1 MRFLSIL
8 IFISFLLTSI
18 WFHGG
23 NIIGGGDA
31 TLAFYSPAITLNL
44 NKTTWV
50 EYGTGGSTIGYLPS
64 VSILYLYSILEKI
77 GVPTFILQASLFFV
91 VMSVGGIS
99 IYYLCTLLLNKK
111 NLRNEL
117 ISFIAAIFYLF
128 NPFTMSQIWARG
140 QTAQQAAFALLP
152 LALLL
157 FALGIK
163 RKSFLFAVFIASASV
178 IFSIAFGYLTFI
190 IVFWLVLF
198 IYFLFNSS
206 VFSLKLFLLTFF
218 LWLAVNSWW
227 FMPLFS
233 SSGSIYS
240 AGISGSEENLGT
252 LMGVSRNFTPDLLVR
267 LLHRTYFFD
276 PSALSPIYSSA
287 IFQLVSWIPLI
298 FLLVGLYKIFKN
310 RLPNLKFFIIIF
322 TLGLFISLG
331 ANPPF
336 GWLFVEI
343 FKKVTVFQAFRN
355 PFEKFGLVYA
365 LGYSAVFA
373 YGLVSF
379 FETKKIKWFGLGL
392 VLFLTCV
399 VFAWPMWTGRVVAG
413 PDKKI
418 GLSVPAYYKDLKVWL
433 KENSEDYRVFMTPLW
448 SGDGAFYQWGDG
460 GRYQGSDPMI
470 WLFDQ
475 PSVSN
480 TIAAPFYY
488 EFTNG
493 MRKYMERMNLAPA
506 LALLRAKFL
515 VDREDAIMLTN
526 REKKHISF
534 LTESI
539 YPPQEEDL
547 NGQKICQDKDV
558 SSSANGTAWIVCPIS
573 EINKD
578 LSKVR
583 YLIINIKTDVP
594 ALLDISVRDRKKT
607 TVRWD
612 GRTAEEYRTLN
623 GNFTKI
629 VLPLSA
635 PTEYNN
641 SIDFADVEQIDIL
654 ARQADLDEFSVREI
668 TLKSIIADSGR
679 EEKINAFNQV
689 KVFGNLKVFKPHKFT
704 SPPEFGLLNSL
715 EQVKDILQL
724 FDATNNYSD
733 RLDKKGFVVTS
744 QNPDKNLSSLI
755 GASDMHV
762 FDKRKISSTRYWLNL
777 AGGSKGWVLLS
788 KTFSPEWKL
797 IPAASFNKLSG
808 NLFDDLGLLRKPGID
823 EEKHFV
829 VNGYA
834 NLWVVDGIEQQYAI
848 IYKPQIVADIG
859 AKISKYTVYI
869 LLVIILFYSFKKY
882 VKKIH

>member
-77 GVPTFILQASLFFV
+77 GVPTFILQASLFFI

-99 IYYLCTLLLNKK
+99 IYYLCTFLLNEK

-140 QTAQQAAFALLP
+140 QMAQQAAFALLP

-163 RKSFLFAVFIASASV
+163 RKSFLFAVFIASASM

-218 LWLAVNSWW
+218 LWLTVNSWW
-227 FMPLFS
+227 FIPLFS

-240 AGISGSEENLGT
+240 VGISGSEENLGT

-276 PSALSPIYSSA
+276 PSALSPIYSSTL
-287 IFQLVSWIPLI
+287 FQLISWIPVI
-298 FLLVGLYKIFKN
+298 FLLFGLYKIFKN
-310 RLPNLKFFIIIF
+310 RLTNLKFAVIIF
-322 TLGLFISLG
+322 ILGLIISLG

-343 FKKVTVFQAFRN
+343 FKKVTVLQAFRN

-433 KENSEDYRVFMTPLW
+433 KENNEDYRVFMTPLW

-480 TIAAPFYY
+480 TMAAPFYH
-488 EFTNG
+488 EFTSG

-526 REKKHISF
+526 REKKHVSF

-539 YPPQEEDL
+539 YPPLGEDL
-547 NGQKICQDKDV
+547 NGQKICQDKDA

-583 YLIINIKTDVP
+583 YLIINIKTDTP
-594 ALLDISVRDRKKT
+594 AFLDISVRDNKKV

-612 GRTAEEYRTLN
+612 GRMDEDYRTSD
-623 GNFTKI
+623 GNFTK
-629 VLPLSA
+629 VLLPLSA
-635 PTEYNN
+635 PTEYNSN
-641 SIDFADVEQIDIL
+641 IDYTDIEQIDIR
-654 ARQADLDEFSVREI
+654 ARKIGFYDSSVGELSLKEIILDQ
-668 TLKSIIADSGR
+668 GR
-679 EEKINAFNQV
+679 EGKINTFRLV
-689 KVFGNLKVFKPHKFT
+689 KTFGNLKVYEPFNF
-704 SPPEFGLLNSL
+704 SAPPEFGILSSL
-715 EQVKDILQL
+715 KQVNGVVGL
-724 FDATNNYSD
+724 FEDASKELD
-733 RLDKKGFVVTS
+733 QLDKKGFMVIS

-859 AKISKYTVYI
+859 AKISKYTIYS
-869 LLVIILFYSFKKY
+869 LLGAVLIWVVKKY

>member
-1 MRFLSIL
+1 MKYIL
-8 IFISFLLTSI
+8 LLLVICLTLTII
-18 WFHGG
+18 WFHQGT
-23 NIIGGGDA
+23 ILGGGDA
-31 TLAFYSPAITLNL
+31 GLGFYSPTITLNFS
-44 NKTTWV
+44 KSTWV
-50 EYGTGGSTIGYLPS
+50 EYGTGASTIGWLPS
-64 VSILYLYSILEKI
+64 LSLLYFYSFWEKI
-77 GVPTFILQASLFFV
+77 GIPTTILQASYFFILMYVGVLAIYFLSLLKLF
-91 VMSVGGIS
+91 
-99 IYYLCTLLLNKK
+99 KK
-111 NLRNEL
+111 NQLV
-117 ISFIAAIFYLF
+117 SFIGAVFYLF

-140 QTAQQAAFALLP
+140 ILPQQIAFSLLP
-152 LALLL
+152 LAMLL
-157 FALGIK
+157 FELGIK
-163 RKSFLFAVFIASASV
+163 RKSFIYSILLVLATL
-178 IFSIAFGYLTFI
+178 IFSTAFSFLTFI
-190 IVFWLVLF
+190 VVFWLIIVILL
-198 IYFLFNSS
+198 LFNLTK
-206 VFSLKLFLLTFF
+206 FSILFFTITFF
-218 LWLAVNSWW
+218 LWLFVHAWW

-252 LMGVSRNFTPDLLVR
+252 LMGVSRNFTPDLLIR

-276 PSALSPIYSSA
+276 PSAFSPVYSSLK
-287 IFQLVSWIPLI
+287 FQLISWIPVI

-310 RLPNLKFFIIIF
+310 RLTNLKFLVIIF
-322 TLGLFISLG
+322 ILGLIISLG

-343 FKKVTVFQAFRN
+343 FKKVTVLQAFRN

-365 LGYSAVFA
+365 LGYSAIFA

-433 KENSEDYRVFMTPLW
+433 KESSEDYRVFMTPLW

-460 GRYQGSDPMI
+460 SRYQGSDPMI

-480 TIAAPFYY
+480 TMAAPFYH
-488 EFTNG
+488 EFTSG
-493 MRKYMERMNLAPA
+493 MRKYMERMNLAPV

-526 REKKHISF
+526 REKRHISF

-539 YPPQEEDL
+539 YPPLGEDL
-547 NGQKICQDKDV
+547 NGQKICQDKDA

-583 YLIINIKTDVP
+583 YLIINIKTDAP
-594 ALLDISVRDRKKT
+594 AFLDISVRDAKKVA
-607 TVRWD
+607 VRWD
-612 GRTAEEYRTLN
+612 GRMDEDYRTSD
-623 GNFTKI
+623 GNFTK
-629 VLPLSA
+629 VLLPLSA
-635 PTEYNN
+635 PTEYNSN
-641 SIDFADVEQIDIL
+641 IDYTDIEQIDIR
-654 ARQADLDEFSVREI
+654 ARKIGFYDLSVGEI
-668 TLKSIIADSGR
+668 SLKEIILDQGR
-679 EEKINAFNQV
+679 EEKINTFRLM
-689 KVFGNLKVFKPHKFT
+689 KTFGNLKVYEPFKFNA
-704 SPPEFGLLNSL
+704 PPEFGILSSL
-715 EQVKDILQL
+715 KQVNDIVGL
-724 FDATNNYSD
+724 FEDTSKELD
-733 RLDKKGFVVTS
+733 QLDKKGFMVIS
-744 QNPDKNLSSLI
+744 QNPDKNLSSLT
-755 GASDMHV
+755 GVSDMHV

-788 KTFSPEWKL
+788 KTFSPDWKL
-797 IPAASFNKLSG
+797 IPAVSFNKLSG
-808 NLFDDLGLLRKPGID
+808 NLFDDVDLLRKPSID

-834 NLWVVDGIEQQYAI
+834 NLWAVDGIEQQSAI

-859 AKISKYTVYI
+859 ARISKYTVYI
-869 LLVIILFYSFKKY
+869 LLGIILFYALKKY
-882 VKKIH
+882 VKKIY